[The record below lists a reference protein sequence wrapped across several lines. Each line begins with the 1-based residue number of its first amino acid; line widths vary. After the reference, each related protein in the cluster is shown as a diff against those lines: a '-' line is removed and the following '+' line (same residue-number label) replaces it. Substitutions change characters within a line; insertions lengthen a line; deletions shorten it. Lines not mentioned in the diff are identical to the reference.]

1 MAFPISGTVSSRGQ
15 QLTETQLQTLQQPA
29 LLQKFRQALITQ
41 LFATPTT
48 PTADIPKQLAQIAQ
62 ILGRSAGTEPTV
74 YDNGSVRTNATGSA
88 NLLTQQV
95 ERAIT
100 QVLGRTPGRA
110 SDGFISALNS
120 AFPVSGDGKIVTTP
134 TRSVVSLTSTSST
147 SNNTGAGQLSVEQ
160 ANLYRQASLIAVD
173 ALKVLEGLMPFD
185 PVADVDAVE
194 ALRSLIRSQINTLVE
209 EFGRFD
215 EPRKERVQTY
225 LNTLLTVNGNGGFLG
240 QLGEQARFIDKSSL
254 NGSAEVFPVTL
265 ADETQI
271 ASYELLKNYVNTLRT
286 IWLQYT
292 QVTNTEKTVTGRYS
306 ERLSRASIMLPVIT
320 DSNISFMA
328 AMDSIG
334 FSESERRSDAALFS
348 NLGEPLLIDGLPAPI
363 NSNEPPV
370 NSVTLRLPGL
380 PDSEDVRVP
389 LPDMTVNDLNEWAER
404 FTTSEAPSILSTAGQ
419 FGLDFVTDQAD
430 TLFWV
435 IITVLVAIK
444 TNPKNGLLL
453 ERILS
458 FERVQQTLSEL
469 VLQLDTLANLGI
481 GSTSPTRAPAPI
493 PAPTPT
499 PAPTP
504 IPAPTPTPPI
514 R

>member
-1 MAFPISGTVSSRGQ
+1 MTFPISGTVSSTGRE
-15 QLTETQLQTLQQPA
+15 LTETQLQTLQQPA
-29 LLQKFRQALITQ
+29 QLQKFRQALITQ

-48 PTADIPKQLAQIAQ
+48 PAADIPKQLAQIAQ

-120 AFPVSGDGKIVTTP
+120 AFPVSGDGTIVTTP

-173 ALKVLEGLMPFD
+173 ALKVLEGLMSFD

-215 EPRKERVQTY
+215 EPRKERVETY
-225 LNTLLTVNGNGGFLG
+225 LNTLLTVNGNGGFLR
-240 QLGEQARFIDKSSL
+240 QLGEQARFLDKTSL

-286 IWLQYT
+286 IWFQYT
-292 QVTNTEKTVTGRYS
+292 QVTSTERTVTGRYS

-320 DSNISFMA
+320 DSNTSFMA

-348 NLGEPLLIDGLPAPI
+348 NLGEPLLISNDPAPI
-363 NSNEPPV
+363 NSNETPV
-370 NSVTLRLPGL
+370 NSVTLSLRLPGL
-380 PDSEDVRVP
+380 PDFDVRVP
-389 LPDMTVNDLNEWAER
+389 LPDMTVNDFNEWVER

-481 GSTSPTRAPAPI
+481 GSTSPTLV
-493 PAPTPT
+493 PTPT

-504 IPAPTPTPPI
+504 I

>member
-1 MAFPISGTVSSRGQ
+1 M
-15 QLTETQLQTLQQPA
+15 
-29 LLQKFRQALITQ
+29 
-41 LFATPTT
+41 
-48 PTADIPKQLAQIAQ
+48 
-62 ILGRSAGTEPTV
+62 
-74 YDNGSVRTNATGSA
+74 
-88 NLLTQQV
+88 
-95 ERAIT
+95 
-100 QVLGRTPGRA
+100 
-110 SDGFISALNS
+110 
-120 AFPVSGDGKIVTTP
+120 IVTTP

-292 QVTNTEKTVTGRYS
+292 QVTNTERTVTGRYS
-306 ERLSRASIMLPVIT
+306 ERLSRASIMLPVIA
-320 DSNISFMA
+320 DSNTSFMA

-348 NLGEPLLIDGLPAPI
+348 NLGEPLLIDG
-363 NSNEPPV
+363 SV
-370 NSVTLRLPGL
+370 NSVILNLPGL
-380 PDSEDVRVP
+380 PDSVDVRVP

-481 GSTSPTRAPAPI
+481 GSTSPTRAPAP
-493 PAPTPT
+493 TP
-499 PAPTP
+499 P
-504 IPAPTPTPPI
+504 PTPTPPI

>member
-29 LLQKFRQALITQ
+29 QLQKFRQALITQ

-48 PTADIPKQLAQIAQ
+48 PTAAIPKQLAQIAQ

-120 AFPVSGDGKIVTTP
+120 AFPVSGDGMIVTTP

-348 NLGEPLLIDGLPAPI
+348 NLGEPLLIDG
-363 NSNEPPV
+363 SV
-370 NSVTLRLPGL
+370 NSVILNLPGL
-380 PDSEDVRVP
+380 PDSVDVRVP

-481 GSTSPTRAPAPI
+481 GSTSPTLV
-493 PAPTPT
+493 PTPT
-499 PAPTP
+499 QP
-504 IPAPTPTPPI
+504 II